1 MIIKG
6 YLDNFTLLSG
16 EKLTTDECQKIRTW
30 LLRNGGGYSAKFENE
45 EAEATNFT
53 GTYHCETVLLSLALL
68 AKKRADILDV
78 DINSASAPLSKAH
91 LQLPGKTTTDALK
104 GKMSALPV
112 SQKCC
117 PACHALVE
125 YFIENVNPAL
135 VYPGKHEVWSAAALP
150 PWIPREAGQVVL
162 RAARKALR
170 CRFDSILRG

>member
-117 PACHALVE
+117 PACHALV
-125 YFIENVNPAL
+125 
-135 VYPGKHEVWSAAALP
+135 
-150 PWIPREAGQVVL
+150 
-162 RAARKALR
+162 
-170 CRFDSILRG
+170 

>member
-1 MIIKG
+1 
-6 YLDNFTLLSG
+6 LPSG
-16 EKLTTDECQKIRTW
+16 EKLTADECQKIRTW
-30 LLRNGGGYSAKFENE
+30 LLRNSNGYSAKFENE

-53 GTYHCETVLLSLALL
+53 GTYHCETILLSLALL

-91 LQLPGKTTTDALK
+91 LQLPSKTTTDALK
-104 GKMSALPV
+104 GKLSALPV

-150 PWIPREAGQVVL
+150 PWIPRETGQVVL
-162 RAARKALR
+162 RAARKALQ